1 MEAARFEVT
10 AVLLE
15 VQNFW
20 NCSVLNMKALQ
31 SFRTLVTA
39 GPVTQHHVS
48 EDLHFQHGSCLKC
61 VFNFVF
67 GNGNKLISVQFCMT
81 ADHKHCYRFCMN
93 HFLC

>member
-20 NCSVLNMKALQ
+20 DCSVLNMKALQ